1 MKSPIQQRVHL
12 IKEVTLPSLTFES
25 KPHCG
30 QCDIW
35 LRGELAK
42 GVTFIYVF
50 VTILSKPIL
59 YVQWLAGFPFCE
71 VVIVYSLLFQ
81 FKLHPFLHP
90 FFVVLPNLQV
100 GKLKFCLI
108 LLMLD

>member
-1 MKSPIQQRVHL
+1 MK
-12 IKEVTLPSLTFES
+12 EM
-25 KPHCG
+25 
-30 QCDIW
+30 
-35 LRGELAK
+35 A
-42 GVTFIYVF
+42 FIYVF

-71 VVIVYSLLFQ
+71 AIILYNLLFQ

-90 FFVVLPNLQV
+90 FVFVFLPNLQV
-100 GKLKFCLI
+100 GKLKIRVI